1 MPKVSIN
8 LLPSEFR
15 IEELKRARFY
25 KIQAVGIAVIIIM
38 VILASM
44 AVALRILQSQYLVKI
59 QTRLETA
66 EERVLAL
73 KDIQGSLLLLKNR
86 LTVVNKY
93 LETPSERVL
102 MYKLIQRL
110 LPASVS
116 INSISIGREGEILV
130 LAQAADGSALD
141 QIFTNLTFKET
152 NEDKIKEVSLENLS
166 RGRDG
171 VYRVNFKV
179 KPR

>member
-8 LLPSEFR
+8 LLPAEFR

-25 KIQAVGIAVIIIM
+25 KIQAVGIAVIILM
-38 VILASM
+38 VFLASM

-59 QTRLETA
+59 QTRLEA
-66 EERVLAL
+66 VEERVSAL

-130 LAQAADGSALD
+130 LATAADGIVLD

>member
-25 KIQAVGIAVIIIM
+25 KIQAVGIAVIILM

-59 QTRLETA
+59 QTRLEEA
-66 EERVLAL
+66 EERVSAL

-130 LAQAADGSALD
+130 LATAADGIVLD

-152 NEDKIKEVSLENLS
+152 NEGKIKEVSLENLS

>member
-25 KIQAVGIAVIIIM
+25 KIQAVGIAVIILM
-38 VILASM
+38 VFLASM

-59 QTRLETA
+59 QIRLEAA
-66 EERVLAL
+66 EERVAAL

-102 MYKLIQRL
+102 MYKLIHRL

-116 INSISIGREGEILV
+116 VNSISIGREGEILV
-130 LAQAADGSALD
+130 LATAADGTVLD